1 MATIAEKVDKILMIV
16 SRVEPMVQEHHNTLY
31 GNGNAG
37 LKQDMALTMQKQA
50 DCPARKAATVEGK
63 RLRLAHVAMVV
74 AIISCIVSTVVAV
87 SKLAGP

>member
-1 MATIAEKVDKILMIV
+1 MATMTEKVDRILMIV
-16 SRVEPMVQEHHNTLY
+16 SRVEPMVQEHHSTLY
-31 GNGNAG
+31 GNDG
-37 LKQDMALTMQKQA
+37 LKQNMALTMQRQA